1 MRSKEIGPLEKKAHP
16 RKKSRMFQ
24 QNLTRVVAINVSFSD
39 RSINSLI
46 HSSIQL
52 NQRKKKKRTSNSFT
66 SAIINIITQTPP
78 DNFYVFSSGPEYRK
92 M

>member
-1 MRSKEIGPLEKKAHP
+1 MRSKEIGPLEKKVHP
-16 RKKSRMFQ
+16 QKKSRMFQ

-52 NQRKKKKRTSNSFT
+52 NQRKKKKWTSNSFT
-66 SAIINIITQTPP
+66 SAIINIITQTAL
-78 DNFYVFSSGPEYRK
+78 DNFYVFSSGPE
-92 M
+92 